1 MELNLKASVDM
12 ASKVLLCLFIDL
24 VKGQEIA
31 PSPRELNAMLA
42 LVDLEYF
49 YYQIYFIVV
58 LQN

>member
-1 MELNLKASVDM
+1 M
-12 ASKVLLCLFIDL
+12 ASKVLFCLFIDL